1 MILFDVCKR
10 REKETVTIVS
20 KREREKKKEGGR
32 HTPDLYNQVYVLCQG
47 LNTVEAGNETDG
59 NPSIRVHSTSQE
71 KVTL

>member
-10 REKETVTIVS
+10 REKATVTIEWA
-20 KREREKKKEGGR
+20 REREREGGR

>member
-1 MILFDVCKR
+1 M
-10 REKETVTIVS
+10 S
-20 KREREKKKEGGR
+20 KREREREGGR